1 MLKPT
6 LLFGTAL
13 LELPLAINMGLS
25 TVIYKGKTV
34 FNLSKET
41 KNELLSDFFSV
52 GSSYNWTLSTNQKKR
67 FLELFPISEMSNK
80 EIEILRETIFLFYYF
95 EAYDTLPA
103 PNNYS
108 VSEDVYEA
116 MSYEDRDWLDERDQK
131 VADFHHRYRLLND
144 LISDV
149 SIKRKK
155 S

>member
-1 MLKPT
+1 M
-6 LLFGTAL
+6 
-13 LELPLAINMGLS
+13 NYD
-25 TVIYKGKTV
+25 VIEFKKKTI
-34 FNLSKET
+34 FNLPKDI
-41 KNELLSDFFSV
+41 KDELLSDFFSV
-52 GSSYNWTLSTNQKKR
+52 GSSYNWTLNTNQKKR
-67 FLELFPISEMSNK
+67 FLELFPISGMSNE

-95 EAYDTLPA
+95 EAYDTLTA